1 MSEGSMLRWLA
12 TNVRTFILAF
22 ALALA
27 VWVSAVTAAD
37 PDETRTFPNSIPIE
51 FVGQDPALIFKGQV
65 PRQIQLTLRAP
76 SSVWEQLTS
85 EKDAVHALVDLSGVG
100 AGMYRLDVQVQI
112 QVRPVRII
120 SFSPYQIELTL
131 EPLVTHSLPVEL
143 SLTGSPAIGY
153 QAGDAALDPAE
164 VIVSGPE
171 SLVEQVASV
180 SVTLDLTDLR
190 QNVDATLALQALD
203 IQNEPVSGLT
213 LNPDSVQVSLP
224 ITQQG
229 GYRDLAVKVVTIG
242 RPASGYRLTNIAPIP
257 PVVTVFSSNFDQ
269 IAALPGY
276 VETDPLDLNGAS
288 ADIETRL
295 TLNLPLG
302 VTLVGEQNVLVQVG
316 IAAIQGSLTLTN
328 RPVEINN
335 LSNGLEA
342 RLSPEKVDVILSGP
356 LPVLDTLAPAD
367 IHVIIDVKD
376 LAPGT
381 YHLTPTVQMVI
392 GDVTVESILPGT
404 VEVVIS
410 KKTTP

>member
-1 MSEGSMLRWLA
+1 MLRWLA

-27 VWVSAVTAAD
+27 VWVLAVTAAD
-37 PDETRTFPNSIPIE
+37 PDETRAFPNSIPIE
-51 FVGQDPALIFKGQV
+51 FVGQDPGLIIKGQV

-76 SSVWEQLTS
+76 SSVWEKLTS
-85 EKDAVHALVDLSGVG
+85 EKDAVQTLVDLSGLG
-100 AGMYRLDVQVQI
+100 AGTYSLDVQVQI
-112 QVRPVRII
+112 QVQPVRII
-120 SFSPYQIELTL
+120 SLSPEQIDLIL
-131 EPLVTHSLPVEL
+131 EALVTHSLPVQL
-143 SLTGSPAIGY
+143 LLTGTPAIGY
-153 QAGDAALDPAE
+153 QSGDATLDPAE

-180 SVTLDLTDLR
+180 GVTLDLTDLR
-190 QNVDATLALQALD
+190 QNVDVTLALQALD
-203 IQNEPVSGLT
+203 GQGAPVSGLT
-213 LNPDSVQVSLP
+213 LNPDSIQVSLP

-257 PVVTVFSSNFDQ
+257 PVVTVFSSNFEQ
-269 IAALPGY
+269 ITALPGY
-276 VETDPLDLNGAS
+276 VETNPLDLNGAS

-295 TLNLPLG
+295 TLDLPPG

-316 IAAIQGSLTLTN
+316 IAAIQSSLTLTN
-328 RPVEINN
+328 RPVEISN

-356 LPVLDTLAPAD
+356 LPVLDTLAPDD
-367 IHVIIDVKD
+367 IHVIIDAKN
-376 LAPGT
+376 LTPGT

>member
-1 MSEGSMLRWLA
+1 MLRWFT
-12 TNVRTFILAF
+12 TNLRTFILAF
-22 ALALA
+22 ALALT

-37 PDETRTFPNSIPIE
+37 PDETRAFPNSIPIE
-51 FVGQDPALIFKGQV
+51 FVGQDPGLIIKGQV

-76 SSVWEQLTS
+76 SSVWEKLTS

-100 AGMYRLDVQVQI
+100 AGTYRLDVQVQI

-120 SFSPYQIELTL
+120 SFSPEQIDLIL
-131 EPLVTHSLPVEL
+131 EALVTRSLPVQL
-143 SLTGSPAIGY
+143 SLTGTPAIGY

-164 VIVSGPE
+164 VIVSGAE

-180 SVTLDLTDLR
+180 AVTLDLTDLR

-203 IQNEPVSGLT
+203 GQGAPVSGLT

-229 GYRDLAVKVVTIG
+229 GYRDLAVKVVTVG

-328 RPVEINN
+328 RPVEISN

-356 LPVLDTLAPAD
+356 LPVLNTLAPDD
-367 IHVIIDVKD
+367 IHVIID
-376 LAPGT
+376 LINLTPGT
-381 YHLTPTVQMVI
+381 YRLTPTVQMVI
-392 GDVTVESILPGT
+392 GNVTVESILPVT

>member
-1 MSEGSMLRWLA
+1 
-12 TNVRTFILAF
+12 
-22 ALALA
+22 
-27 VWVSAVTAAD
+27 VTAAD
-37 PDETRTFPNSIPIE
+37 PDETRAFPNSIPIE
-51 FVGQDPALIFKGQV
+51 FVGQDPGLIIKGQV

-76 SSVWEQLTS
+76 SSVWEKLTS
-85 EKDAVHALVDLSGVG
+85 EKDAVHVLVDLSGVG
-100 AGMYRLDVQVQI
+100 VGTYRLDVQVQI
-112 QVRPVRII
+112 QFRPVRII
-120 SFSPYQIELTL
+120 SFSPEQIDLIL
-131 EPLVTHSLPVEL
+131 EALVTRSLPVQL
-143 SLTGSPAIGY
+143 SLTGTPAIGY
-153 QAGDAALDPAE
+153 QTGDAALDPAE
-164 VIVSGPE
+164 VILSGAE

-180 SVTLDLTDLR
+180 GVTLDLTDLR

-203 IQNEPVSGLT
+203 GQGAPVSGLT

-257 PVVTVFSSNFDQ
+257 PVVTVFSSNFEQ
-269 IAALPGY
+269 ITALPGY

-316 IAAIQGSLTLTN
+316 ISAIQGSLTLN
-328 RPVEINN
+328 NQPVEIIN
-335 LSNGLEA
+335 LSPTLQVSV
-342 RLSPEKVDVILSGP
+342 SPDKVNVLLSGP
-356 LPVLDTLAPAD
+356 LPVLNTLAPAD
-367 IHVIIDVKD
+367 VHVIIDAKD
-376 LAPGT
+376 LTPGT
-381 YHLTPTVQMVI
+381 YQLTPTVQMVI

>member
-1 MSEGSMLRWLA
+1 MLRWLA
-12 TNVRTFILAF
+12 TNLRTFILAF

-27 VWVSAVTAAD
+27 VWVSAVTAAN

-85 EKDAVHALVDLSGVG
+85 EKDAVYALVDLSGLG

-112 QVRPVRII
+112 QIRPVRII
-120 SFSPYQIELTL
+120 SFSPEQIDLTL
-131 EPLVTHSLPVEL
+131 EKLVTRSLPVTL
-143 SLTGSPAIGY
+143 SLTSAPATGY

-171 SLVEQVASV
+171 SLVEQVTSV
-180 SVTLDLTDLR
+180 GVTFDLTDLR
-190 QNVDATLALQALD
+190 QDVDATLALQALD
-203 IQNEPVSGLT
+203 GQGAPVSGLT
-213 LNPDSVQVSLP
+213 LNPDSIQVSLP

-257 PVVTVFSSNFDQ
+257 PVVTVFSSNFEQ
-269 IAALPGY
+269 ITALPGY
-276 VETDPLDLNGAS
+276 VETNPLDLNGAS
-288 ADIETRL
+288 ADIETHL

-302 VTLVGEQNVLVQVG
+302 VTLVGEQSVLVQVG
-316 IAAIQGSLTLTN
+316 ISAIQGSLTLN
-328 RPVEINN
+328 NQPVEIIN
-335 LSNGLEA
+335 LSPTLQVSV
-342 RLSPEKVDVILSGP
+342 SPDKVNVLLSGP
-356 LPVLDTLAPAD
+356 LPVLNTLAPAD
-367 IHVIIDVKD
+367 VHVIIDAKD
-376 LAPGT
+376 LTPGT
-381 YHLTPTVQMVI
+381 YQLTPTIQLVVE
-392 GDVTVESILPGT
+392 GVTVETILPGT

>member
-1 MSEGSMLRWLA
+1 MLRWLA

-37 PDETRTFPNSIPIE
+37 PDETRAFPNPITIE
-51 FVGQDPALIFKGQV
+51 FVGQDPGLIIKGQV
-65 PRQIQLTLRAP
+65 TRQIQLTLRAP
-76 SSVWEQLTS
+76 SSVWEKLTS
-85 EKDAVHALVDLSGVG
+85 EKDAVHTLVDLSGLG
-100 AGMYRLDVQVQI
+100 AGTYRLDVQVQI
-112 QVRPVRII
+112 GVQPVRII
-120 SFSPYQIELTL
+120 SFSPEQLDLTL
-131 EPLVTHSLPVEL
+131 EALVTRSLPVQL
-143 SLTGSPAIGY
+143 SLTGTPAIGY

-164 VIVSGPE
+164 VVISGPE
-171 SLVEQVASV
+171 SLVNQVANV
-180 SVTLDLTDLR
+180 SLSLDLSGLR
-190 QNVDATLALQALD
+190 QNIETTLVLQALD
-203 IQNEPVSGLT
+203 DKGAPVSGLT

-242 RPASGYRLTNIAPIP
+242 RPANGYRLTNIAPIP

-288 ADIETRL
+288 DNIETGL
-295 TLNLPLG
+295 NLNLPLG

-316 IAAIQGSLTLTN
+316 IAAIQGSLKLTN
-328 RPVEINN
+328 RPVEIIN
-335 LSNGLEA
+335 LSNGLQPS
-342 RLSPEKVDVILSGP
+342 LSPEKVDVILSGP
-356 LPVLDTLAPAD
+356 LPVLDTLALAD
-367 IHVIIDVKD
+367 IHVIIDAKG
-376 LAPGT
+376 LTAGT
-381 YHLTPTVQMVI
+381 YHLTPTVQLVVE
-392 GDVTVESILPGT
+392 GVTIESILPGT

>member
-1 MSEGSMLRWLA
+1 MLRWLA
-12 TNVRTFILAF
+12 TNVRRFILAF

-51 FVGQDPALIFKGQV
+51 FVGQDPGLIIRGQV

-76 SSVWEQLTS
+76 NSVWEKLTS

-100 AGMYRLDVQVQI
+100 AGTYSLDVQVQI

-120 SFSPYQIELTL
+120 SFSPKQIDLIL
-131 EPLVTHSLPVEL
+131 EALVTRSLPVQL
-143 SLTGSPAIGY
+143 SLTGTPAIGY
-153 QAGDAALDPAE
+153 QAGDKALDPAE

-171 SLVEQVASV
+171 SLVEQVAIV
-180 SVTLDLTDLR
+180 GVTLDLTDLR

-203 IQNEPVSGLT
+203 GQGALVSGLI
-213 LNPDSVQVSLP
+213 LNPDSVQISLS

-257 PVVTVFSSNFDQ
+257 PVVTVFSSNFEQ
-269 IAALPGY
+269 ITALPGY
-276 VETDPLDLNGAS
+276 VETAPFDLNGAS
-288 ADIETRL
+288 ADIETHL

-302 VTLVGEQNVLVQVG
+302 VTLVGEQSVLVQVG
-316 IAAIQGSLTLTN
+316 ISAIQGSLTLN
-328 RPVEINN
+328 NQPVEIIN
-335 LSNGLEA
+335 LSPTLQA
-342 RLSPEKVDVILSGP
+342 SVSPDKVNVLLSGP
-356 LPVLDTLAPAD
+356 LPVLNTLAPAD
-367 IHVIIDVKD
+367 VHVIIDAKD
-376 LAPGT
+376 LTPGT
-381 YHLTPTVQMVI
+381 YQLTPTIQLVVE
-392 GDVTVESILPGT
+392 GVTVETILPGT